1 MREFWRNRR
10 VLVTGHTG
18 FKGSWLSLWLSEMGA
33 QVHGLALVPDTDPS
47 LFDSLGL
54 SSRLDHVIGDIR
66 DADLVARRVNAV
78 KPEIVFHLAAQPLV
92 LRSYAAPVETWQTN
106 VGGTLHL
113 LDALRE
119 TGDPATLIVVTT
131 DKVYENRE
139 WHHPYRESDRLG
151 GHDLYSASK
160 AATEML
166 VASWRDS
173 YAEENRLRIATAR
186 AGNVIGGGDFAENR
200 ILPDIVR
207 ALRDE
212 QAIEIR
218 NPASVR
224 PWQHVLDPL
233 SGYLELAARLH
244 ADISHARAY
253 NFGPAAGD
261 FRTVG
266 DLVAEA
272 LTIWPGAWR
281 DMSDPSAPHEA
292 GLLSVASDMAR
303 LHLDWSPRWPFET
316 AVARTMS
323 WYRGVDQGASALDLS
338 LAQIAEFEA
347 G

>member
-66 DADLVARRVNAV
+66 DADVVARRVNAV

-131 DKVYENRE
+131 DKIYENRE
-139 WHHPYRESDRLG
+139 WQHPYRESDRLG

-173 YAEENRLRIATAR
+173 YANENRLRIATAR

-207 ALRDE
+207 AL
-212 QAIEIR
+212 QGSQSIEVR

-272 LTIWPGAWR
+272 LTLWPGAWR

>member
-1 MREFWRNRR
+1 MREFWRDRR

-33 QVHGLALVPDTDPS
+33 KVYGLALEPDTEPS

-54 SSRLDHVIGDIR
+54 PSRLDHVIGDIR
-66 DADLVARRVNAV
+66 DAGVVARRVQAV
-78 KPEIVFHLAAQPLV
+78 RPEIVFHLAAQPLV
-92 LRSYAAPVETWQTN
+92 LRSYEAPVETWQTN

-113 LDALRE
+113 LDALRG
-119 TGDPATLIVVTT
+119 TGNSATLIVVTT

-139 WHHPYRESDRLG
+139 WQHPYRESDRLG
-151 GHDLYSASK
+151 GRDLYSASK
-160 AATEML
+160 AATELL

-173 YAEENRLRIATAR
+173 YAQENLVRIATAR
-186 AGNVIGGGDFAENR
+186 AGNVIGGGDFADNR
-200 ILPDIVR
+200 IMPDIVR
-207 ALRDE
+207 ALRAGRAVE
-212 QAIEIR
+212 VR

-244 ADISHARAY
+244 ADTSHARAY
-253 NFGPAAGD
+253 NFGPLAGD

-266 DLVAEA
+266 DLVAQT
-272 LTIWPGAWR
+272 LTTWPGAWL
-281 DMSDPSAPHEA
+281 DVSDPSAPHEA

-303 LHLDWSPRWPFET
+303 LHLDWSPRWRFET
-316 AVARTMS
+316 AVARTIS
-323 WYRGVDQGASALDLS
+323 WYRDLDDGASALDLS
-338 LAQIAEFEA
+338 LSQIAEFEA